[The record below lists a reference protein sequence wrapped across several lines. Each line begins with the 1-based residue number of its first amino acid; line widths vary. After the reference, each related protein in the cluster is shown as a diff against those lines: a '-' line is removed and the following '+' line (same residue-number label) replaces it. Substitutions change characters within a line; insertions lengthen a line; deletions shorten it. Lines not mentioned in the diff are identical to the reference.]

1 MGIKIGNNTDDQG
14 RVSFD
19 LSDGE
24 YKFRADYL
32 GYQFWSGEFI
42 WADTT
47 VTIENGIAQIHVHRS
62 GSPIIGARV
71 YLFKGSGGY
80 LGRYTD
86 TDDGGNVE
94 FELPVGSAQGK
105 PFGWAQGK
113 PIDFAQNKPFGW
125 AQGKP
130 SEIPKAEEGK
140 PGAYLFPSHRA
151 SPISQSRK

>member
-14 RVSFD
+14 QVSFD
-19 LSDGE
+19 LADGE

-32 GYQFWSGEFI
+32 GYQFWSEEFV
-42 WADTT
+42 WTNTA
-47 VTIENGIAQIHVHRS
+47 VTIENDIAQIHVHRS
-62 GSPIIGARV
+62 GSAIVGARV

-80 LGRYTD
+80 LGRYAD
-86 TDDGGNVE
+86 TDDQSYAE
-94 FELPVGSAQGK
+94 FQLPVGS
-105 PFGWAQGK
+105 
-113 PIDFAQNKPFGW
+113 

-151 SPISQSRK
+151 FSISQSPK